1 MKVNKLH
8 PRNPHHGPYDL
19 AILSDANPALKQ
31 HIIQNPKGEDT
42 INFFEAEAVLELNK
56 ALLYQNYQIDHWTIP
71 KGYLCPPIPGRAD
84 YIHYLADL
92 INGEKDVN
100 CLDIGTGA
108 NCIYPIIG
116 CSEYNWN
123 FVGSELDQKAF
134 DNALKIIERNSALKH
149 KINLRKQVNAPN
161 ILRNIIR
168 EGEYFHLSLCNPPF
182 HASEAEANKGSQ
194 RKLNNLKKTKNTALK
209 LNFGGQKNE
218 LWTKGG
224 ELHFIM
230 QYIQESMDFQAQV
243 KWFTCLVSKKENLE
257 KLLAR
262 CKKLGSKEVRTIEMN
277 QGQKTSRFIAWRYH

>member
-8 PRNPHHGPYDL
+8 PRNPHHGPYNL

-42 INFFEAEAVLELNK
+42 INFFEAEAVFELNK
-56 ALLYQNYQIDHWTIP
+56 ALLYQYYQIDHWTIP

-92 INGEKDVN
+92 INGDKEVN

-149 KINLRKQVNAPN
+149 KINLRKSPNNAKEW
-161 ILRNIIR
+161 IK
-168 EGEYFHLSLCNPPF
+168 LSRLY
-182 HASEAEANKGSQ
+182 A
-194 RKLNNLKKTKNTALK
+194 RDNNHEETMKTLQDA
-209 LNFGGQKNE
+209 
-218 LWTKGG
+218 
-224 ELHFIM
+224 
-230 QYIQESMDFQAQV
+230 
-243 KWFTCLVSKKENLE
+243 LE
-257 KLLAR
+257 KIEPSEVTEG
-262 CKKLGSKEVRTIEMN
+262 KLSDIVI
-277 QGQKTSRFIAWRYH
+277 